1 MQTTPSALVL
11 CKVHA
16 RKQEKRR
23 AKSWSLCLQAAS
35 DEAENVWEN
44 ELKLGFAAI
53 GVSILSLIATLAF
66 GAPPWVNLV
75 GLLCGMTGLF
85 ILTKAR
91 KGG

>member
-1 MQTTPSALVL
+1 M
-11 CKVHA
+11 
-16 RKQEKRR
+16 
-23 AKSWSLCLQAAS
+23 
-35 DEAENVWEN
+35 
-44 ELKLGFAAI
+44 KLGFAAI